1 MMVSTKI
8 MYYYFHIIK
17 KSSNT
22 DKVKV
27 PIGVLP
33 RGDLYYLFVI
43 LPDLSIYLFTKAL
56 PKDI

>member
-1 MMVSTKI
+1 MMASTKI
-8 MYYYFHIIK
+8 MYYYFHIVK

-22 DKVKV
+22 NNVNV
-27 PIGVLP
+27 SIGVLT

-43 LPDLSIYLFTKAL
+43 LPDISIYLLTKAL